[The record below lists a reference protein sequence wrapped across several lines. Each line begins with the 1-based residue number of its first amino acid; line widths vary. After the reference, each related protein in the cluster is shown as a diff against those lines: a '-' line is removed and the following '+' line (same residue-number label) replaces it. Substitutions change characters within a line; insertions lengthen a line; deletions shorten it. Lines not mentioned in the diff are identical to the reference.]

1 MTASESSLDQ
11 FVRAEYPRVVAA
23 VGLITGDRSHAADA
37 VQDAILRFLT
47 RPSDVEPRN
56 LAAWI
61 TVVASNRARDLR
73 RSRGAESR
81 AYQRLGVAEAIHP
94 DPAAMRSM
102 DVMRAL
108 RQLPQRQQQICVLH
122 YFADV
127 SVESI
132 AASMGLSEGTVKTHL
147 HRARR
152 SLAGILSPGISERA
166 GTNGWARGTVQV

>member
-1 MTASESSLDQ
+1 MTTSQVSLDQ
-11 FVRAEYPRVVAA
+11 FVRADYPRVVAA

-37 VQDAILRFLT
+37 VQDAIVRFLT
-47 RPSDVEPRN
+47 RPLQTEPRN

-73 RSRGAESR
+73 RSRMAESR
-81 AYQRLGVAEAIHP
+81 AYRRVGVEDCTHP
-94 DPAAMRSM
+94 DPAAIRSVDIM
-102 DVMRAL
+102 AAL
-108 RQLPQRQQQICVLH
+108 RQLPPRQRQICVLH
-122 YFADV
+122 YFADD

-132 AASMGLSEGTVKTHL
+132 ASSMGLSEGTVKTHL

-152 SLAGILSPGISERA
+152 ALAEILAPEIPQRA